1 MQNISKCKCVDSDLL
16 SPSELYGH
24 FVFTLLE
31 QSEGST
37 IGNMLRRVLL
47 SNLYGLKI
55 TGVRLPNVTHN
66 EFNLLEGVR
75 EDFLEVI
82 LNLKEIILKDE
93 NKYGQSYHGLLKI
106 QGPAVV
112 TAGAIKFSKGIK
124 VLNPNNY
131 LLTISDDSLVEIHL
145 KLEHGKAY
153 VLAKDQKLEGSTYF
167 LPIDSNFAPV
177 VKVNS
182 YVKALPQH
190 VENTNVEL
198 HVEIFTNGSLLPHQA
213 LIQAKNM
220 IGYMLS
226 TINRIEFP
234 CLGQLVSEE
243 PMIGKPIQIEEILD
257 LEKKDNV
264 EKEKIPELEG
274 KSSKR
279 EENVPIANLGSNNRK
294 EKAQKAKKLLSSKK
308 PLKVIEES
316 TPEELLLK
324 RVNNM
329 DSGSLECLNLSNRI
343 VKALKNS
350 NINYTWELMDY
361 DSSGPPYLKD
371 IKGLGP
377 KSIVEIEKNLSIFYE
392 PPF

>member
-16 SPSELYGH
+16 SPSEHYGH
-24 FVFTLLE
+24 FVFTSLE

-55 TGVRLPNVTHN
+55 TGVRLPDVTHN
-66 EFNLLEGVR
+66 EFNLLDGVR
-75 EDFLEVI
+75 EDFLEVM
-82 LNLKEIILKDE
+82 LNLKEIIFKDD
-93 NKYGQSYHGLLKI
+93 NKFGQSYHGLLKI

-182 YVKALPQH
+182 YVKTLPQH
-190 VENTNVEL
+190 VENTDVEL
-198 HVEIFTNGSLLPHQA
+198 HLEIFTNGSLLPHQA

-226 TINRIEFP
+226 TINKIEFP
-234 CLGQLVSEE
+234 CLGELVSDE
-243 PMIGKPIQIEEILD
+243 QVIEKTIDRDKKNESNKNF
-257 LEKKDNV
+257 KKDQGTKLKSNTV
-264 EKEKIPELEG
+264 REEKVPQENFLIPPKNTEKI
-274 KSSKR
+274 
-279 EENVPIANLGSNNRK
+279 
-294 EKAQKAKKLLSSKK
+294 
-308 PLKVIEES
+308 IEQDT
-316 TPEELLLK
+316 TPEAMLLK
-324 RVNNM
+324 RVNDM
-329 DSGSLECLNLSNRI
+329 DDGSLECLNLSTRVI
-343 VKALKNS
+343 KALKNA
-350 NINYTWELMDY
+350 NINFTWELMDY

-377 KSIVEIEKNLSIFYE
+377 KSIAEIEKNLRVFYE

>member
-1 MQNISKCKCVDSDLL
+1 MQNMSKCKCVDSDLL
-16 SPSELYGH
+16 SSSELYGH
-24 FVFTLLE
+24 FVFTSLE

-55 TGVRLPNVTHN
+55 TGVRLPDVTHN
-66 EFNLLEGVR
+66 EFNLLDGVR

-112 TAGAIKFSKGIK
+112 TAGSIKFSKGIK

-131 LLTISDDSLVEIHL
+131 LLTISDDSFVEIHL

-177 VKVNS
+177 LKVNS

-190 VENTNVEL
+190 IENTDVEL
-198 HVEIFTNGSLLPHQA
+198 HLEIFTNGSLLPHQA
-213 LIQAKNM
+213 LLQAKNM

-226 TINRIEFP
+226 TINKMEFP
-234 CLGQLVSEE
+234 CLSQVVSEE
-243 PMIGKPIQIEEILD
+243 TKAIAKIENLQKKIYRKKEKTVQAKNFQSSEKKAKGIEE
-257 LEKKDNV
+257 
-264 EKEKIPELEG
+264 P
-274 KSSKR
+274 
-279 EENVPIANLGSNNRK
+279 
-294 EKAQKAKKLLSSKK
+294 
-308 PLKVIEES
+308 

-324 RVNNM
+324 RVNEM
-329 DSGSLECLNLSNRI
+329 DSGSLDCLKLSDRI
-343 VKALKNS
+343 VKALKKA
-350 NINYTWELMDY
+350 NINFTWELMDY
-361 DSSGPPYLKD
+361 DSSGPPYLID

-377 KSIVEIEKNLSIFYE
+377 KSVAEIEKSLRLFYE
-392 PPF
+392 PPN

>member
-16 SPSELYGH
+16 NPGELYGH

-226 TINRIEFP
+226 TINKIEFP

-243 PMIGKPIQIEEILD
+243 PPLVKPIQIEKTPK
-257 LEKKDNV
+257 LERKPNKK
-264 EKEKIPELEG
+264 
-274 KSSKR
+274 
-279 EENVPIANLGSNNRK
+279 EEETVSVANLGSNNGK
-294 EKAQKAKKLLSSKK
+294 KKSQKVKKLLSSQK
-308 PLKVIEES
+308 PLKVSKGS
-316 TPEELLLK
+316 TPEEQLLK
-324 RVNNM
+324 RVNDM
-329 DSGSLECLNLSNRI
+329 DNGSLDCLNLSNRI
-343 VKALKNS
+343 IKALKNS

-361 DSSGPPYLKD
+361 DSSGPPYLRD

-377 KSIVEIEKNLSIFYE
+377 KSIAEIKKALSLFYE

>member
-24 FVFTLLE
+24 FVFTRLE

-93 NKYGQSYHGLLKI
+93 NKSGQSYHGLLKI

-131 LLTISDDSLVEIHL
+131 LLTISDDSFVEIHL

-190 VENTNVEL
+190 IENTDVEL

-226 TINRIEFP
+226 PINRIEFP
-234 CLGQLVSEE
+234 CLDQLVSKEAK
-243 PMIGKPIQIEEILD
+243 IGKTIYIEDRKELK
-257 LEKKDNV
+257 KKDTTEKQKTSEVVRKSNKKKNEPIISLNSNN
-264 EKEKIPELEG
+264 EKEKVKKIKNLI
-274 KSSKR
+274 SN
-279 EENVPIANLGSNNRK
+279 EENSLNN
-294 EKAQKAKKLLSSKK
+294 
-308 PLKVIEES
+308 ES
-316 TPEELLLK
+316 TPEEQLLK
-324 RVNNM
+324 RVNDM
-329 DSGSLECLNLSNRI
+329 DNGSLECLNLSSRI
-343 VKALKNS
+343 IKALKNS
-350 NINYTWELMDY
+350 NINFTWELMNY
-361 DSSGPPYLKD
+361 DSSGPPYLRD

-377 KSIVEIEKNLSIFYE
+377 KSIAEIEKKLSKFYE

>member
-24 FVFTLLE
+24 FVFTSLE

-55 TGVRLPNVTHN
+55 TGVRLPDVTHN
-66 EFNLLEGVR
+66 EFNLLDGVR
-75 EDFLEVI
+75 EDFLEVM
-82 LNLKEIILKDE
+82 LNLKEIIFKDE
-93 NKYGQSYHGLLKI
+93 NKSGQSYHGLLKI

-112 TAGAIKFSKGIK
+112 TAGAIKFSKGVK

-131 LLTISDDSLVEIHL
+131 LLTISDNSVVEIHL

-198 HVEIFTNGSLLPHQA
+198 HLEIFTNGSLLPHQA

-226 TINRIEFP
+226 TINHIEFT

-243 PMIGKPIQIEEILD
+243 PIHSE
-257 LEKKDNV
+257 
-264 EKEKIPELEG
+264 EKIDYVERKAKSPETTRSSIKKKVVQKKSVKSTNLTLETL
-274 KSSKR
+274 
-279 EENVPIANLGSNNRK
+279 EENS
-294 EKAQKAKKLLSSKK
+294 
-308 PLKVIEES
+308 
-316 TPEELLLK
+316 PEERLLK
-324 RVNNM
+324 RVNDM
-329 DSGSLECLNLSNRI
+329 DSGSLECLDLSNRI
-343 VKALKNS
+343 LKALKKS
-350 NINYTWELMDY
+350 NINFTWELMNY
-361 DSSGPPYLKD
+361 ASGEPPYLKD

-377 KSIVEIEKNLSIFYE
+377 KSIAEIEKKLSIFYE
-392 PPF
+392 PPS

>member
-24 FVFTLLE
+24 FVFTSLE

-55 TGVRLPNVTHN
+55 TGVRLPDVTHN
-66 EFNLLEGVR
+66 EFNLLDGVR
-75 EDFLEVI
+75 EDFLEVM

-93 NKYGQSYHGLLKI
+93 NKVAQSYHGLLKI

-131 LLTISDDSLVEIHL
+131 LLTISDDSFVEIHL

-177 VKVNS
+177 IKVNS

-198 HVEIFTNGSLLPHQA
+198 HVEIYTNGSLLPHQA

-226 TINRIEFP
+226 TINKIEFP
-234 CLGQLVSEE
+234 CLGQLGNEDHLSISIEDE
-243 PMIGKPIQIEEILD
+243 KTTDSKIKTAPEAILKPH
-257 LEKKDNV
+257 KKKGS
-264 EKEKIPELEG
+264 KEKDSIFK
-274 KSSKR
+274 KSP
-279 EENVPIANLGSNNRK
+279 VDSNEDN
-294 EKAQKAKKLLSSKK
+294 
-308 PLKVIEES
+308 
-316 TPEELLLK
+316 TPEELLRK
-324 RVNNM
+324 RVNDM
-329 DSGSLECLNLSNRI
+329 DSGSLECLKLPSRI
-343 VKALKNS
+343 IKALKKS

-361 DSSGPPYLKD
+361 DSAGPPYLKD

-377 KSIVEIEKNLSIFYE
+377 KSIAEIEKNLRIFYE
-392 PPF
+392 PPL

>member
-1 MQNISKCKCVDSDLL
+1 MQNISKCKCVNSDLL
-16 SPSELYGH
+16 SPSEHYGH
-24 FVFTLLE
+24 FVFTSLE

-55 TGVRLPNVTHN
+55 TGVRLPDVTHN
-66 EFNLLEGVR
+66 EFNLLDGVR
-75 EDFLEVI
+75 EDFLEVM
-82 LNLKEIILKDE
+82 LNLKEIIFKDD
-93 NKYGQSYHGLLKI
+93 NKLGQSYHGLLKI

-131 LLTISDDSLVEIHL
+131 LLTISDESLVEIHL

-182 YVKALPQH
+182 YVKTLPQH
-190 VENTNVEL
+190 VENTDVEL
-198 HVEIFTNGSLLPHQA
+198 HLEIFTNGSLLPHQA

-226 TINRIEFP
+226 TINKIEFP
-234 CLGQLVSEE
+234 CLDKLVSDEQVIEKIIDRGIKIKKDQGTKFKSNTVREE
-243 PMIGKPIQIEEILD
+243 KISQQKILVPTKKKEEILKQD
-257 LEKKDNV
+257 T
-264 EKEKIPELEG
+264 
-274 KSSKR
+274 
-279 EENVPIANLGSNNRK
+279 
-294 EKAQKAKKLLSSKK
+294 
-308 PLKVIEES
+308 
-316 TPEELLLK
+316 TPEEMLLK
-324 RVNNM
+324 RVTDM
-329 DSGSLECLNLSNRI
+329 DDGSLECLNLPNRI
-343 VKALKNS
+343 IKALKKA
-350 NINYTWELMDY
+350 NINFTWELMDY

-377 KSIVEIEKNLSIFYE
+377 KSIAEIEKNLRIFYE

>member
-16 SPSELYGH
+16 SPSEHYGH
-24 FVFTLLE
+24 FVFTSLE

-55 TGVRLPNVTHN
+55 TGVRLPDVTHN
-66 EFNLLEGVR
+66 EFNLLDGVR
-75 EDFLEVI
+75 EDFLEI
-82 LNLKEIILKDE
+82 MLNLKEIIFKDD
-93 NKYGQSYHGLLKI
+93 NKFGQSYHGLLKI

-131 LLTISDDSLVEIHL
+131 LLTISDESLVEIHL

-182 YVKALPQH
+182 YVKTLPQH
-190 VENTNVEL
+190 VENTDVEL
-198 HVEIFTNGSLLPHQA
+198 HLEIFTNGSLLPHQA

-226 TINRIEFP
+226 TINKIEFP
-234 CLGQLVSEE
+234 CLGELVSDE
-243 PMIGKPIQIEEILD
+243 QVIEKTID
-257 LEKKDNV
+257 RD
-264 EKEKIPELEG
+264 I
-274 KSSKR
+274 
-279 EENVPIANLGSNNRK
+279 
-294 EKAQKAKKLLSSKK
+294 KLK
-308 PLKVIEES
+308 EES
-316 TPEELLLK
+316 TKDLKKDQGRKLKSNTIREEKVLQQKFLVPEVPEKKKEEIIEQVTTPEEMLLK
-324 RVNNM
+324 RVNDM
-329 DSGSLECLNLSNRI
+329 DDGSLECLNLSSRI
-343 VKALKNS
+343 IKALKGA
-350 NINYTWELMDY
+350 NINFTWELMDY

-377 KSIVEIEKNLSIFYE
+377 KSIAEIEKNLRIFYE

>member
-24 FVFTLLE
+24 FVFTSLE

-55 TGVRLPNVTHN
+55 TGVRLPDVTHN
-66 EFNLLEGVR
+66 EFNLLDGVR
-75 EDFLEVI
+75 EDFLEVM
-82 LNLKEIILKDE
+82 LNLKEIILKDD
-93 NKYGQSYHGLLKI
+93 NKVGESYHGLLKI

-131 LLTISDDSLVEIHL
+131 LLTISDDSFVEIHL

-177 VKVNS
+177 TKVNS

-226 TINRIEFP
+226 TINTIEFP
-234 CLGQLVSEE
+234 CLGQLGSEDPTLAMPVE
-243 PMIGKPIQIEEILD
+243 H
-257 LEKKDNV
+257 EKIIDSQ
-264 EKEKIPELEG
+264 KEKAPEVIL
-274 KSSKR
+274 KSSKKKGQKKKDKILNNPTVGSN
-279 EENVPIANLGSNNRK
+279 EEN
-294 EKAQKAKKLLSSKK
+294 
-308 PLKVIEES
+308 
-316 TPEELLLK
+316 TPEELLRK
-324 RVNNM
+324 RVNDM
-329 DSGSLECLNLSNRI
+329 DSGSLECLNLPSRI
-343 VKALKNS
+343 IKALKKS

-361 DSSGPPYLKD
+361 DSAGPPYLKD

-377 KSIVEIEKNLSIFYE
+377 KSIAEIEKNLRIFYE
-392 PPF
+392 PPV

>member
-24 FVFTLLE
+24 FVFTSLE

-55 TGVRLPNVTHN
+55 TGVRLPDVTHN
-66 EFNLLEGVR
+66 EFNLLDGVR
-75 EDFLEVI
+75 EDFLEVM

-93 NKYGQSYHGLLKI
+93 NKVGGSYHGLLKI

-131 LLTISDDSLVEIHL
+131 LLTISDDSFVEIHL

-153 VLAKDQKLEGSTYF
+153 VLAKDQKLEGSAYF

-177 VKVNS
+177 IKVNS

-226 TINRIEFP
+226 TINKIEFP
-234 CLGQLVSEE
+234 CLDQLGSEA
-243 PMIGKPIQIEEILD
+243 
-257 LEKKDNV
+257 
-264 EKEKIPELEG
+264 IPQG
-274 KSSKR
+274 
-279 EENVPIANLGSNNRK
+279 VPIDNEKFIDSK
-294 EKAQKAKKLLSSKK
+294 EEKALETISKDSKK
-308 PLKVIEES
+308 KGSTEKDVILNS
-316 TPEELLLK
+316 PYVRSKKQNTPEALLQK
-324 RVNNM
+324 RVNDM
-329 DSGSLECLNLSNRI
+329 DSGSLECLNLPNRI
-343 VKALKNS
+343 IKALKKS

-361 DSSGPPYLKD
+361 YSEGPPYLKD

-377 KSIVEIEKNLSIFYE
+377 KSIAEIKKNLSLFYE
-392 PPF
+392 PPL

>member
-24 FVFTLLE
+24 FVFTSLE

-55 TGVRLPNVTHN
+55 TGVRLPDVTHN
-66 EFNLLEGVR
+66 EFNLLDGVR
-75 EDFLEVI
+75 EDFLEVM

-93 NKYGQSYHGLLKI
+93 NKVGQSYHGLLKI

-131 LLTISDDSLVEIHL
+131 LLTISDDSFVEIHL

-153 VLAKDQKLEGSTYF
+153 VLAKDQKLEGSAYF

-177 VKVNS
+177 TKVNS

-226 TINRIEFP
+226 TINKIEFP
-234 CLGQLVSEE
+234 CLGQLESENPTLGIPIESEKIIDLKNETTPEAILKPSKKKVSKEKNVTFNNPSVGSSEE
-243 PMIGKPIQIEEILD
+243 NTPEEILQ
-257 LEKKDNV
+257 E
-264 EKEKIPELEG
+264 
-274 KSSKR
+274 
-279 EENVPIANLGSNNRK
+279 
-294 EKAQKAKKLLSSKK
+294 
-308 PLKVIEES
+308 
-316 TPEELLLK
+316 
-324 RVNNM
+324 RVDAM
-329 DSGSLECLNLSNRI
+329 ESGSLECLNLPNRI
-343 VKALKNS
+343 IKALKNS

-361 DSSGPPYLKD
+361 DSAGPPYLKD

-377 KSIVEIEKNLSIFYE
+377 KSIAEIEKNLSMFYE
-392 PPF
+392 PPL

>member
-24 FVFTLLE
+24 FVFTSLE

-55 TGVRLPNVTHN
+55 TGVRLPEVTHN
-66 EFNLLEGVR
+66 EFNLLDGVR
-75 EDFLEVI
+75 EDFLEVM

-93 NKYGQSYHGLLKI
+93 NKVGQSYHGLLKI

-131 LLTISDDSLVEIHL
+131 LLTISDDSFVEIHL

-177 VKVNS
+177 TKVNS
-182 YVKALPQH
+182 YVKVLPQH

-226 TINRIEFP
+226 TINKIEFP
-234 CLGQLVSEE
+234 CLGQLGSEDQA
-243 PMIGKPIQIEEILD
+243 IGISLENDKIID
-257 LEKKDNV
+257 SKLEKA
-264 EKEKIPELEG
+264 PEAIL
-274 KSSKR
+274 
-279 EENVPIANLGSNNRK
+279 
-294 EKAQKAKKLLSSKK
+294 K
-308 PLKVIEES
+308 PLKKNGPTEKDTAISNPILGSTEEN
-316 TPEELLLK
+316 TPEELLRK
-324 RVNNM
+324 RVNDM
-329 DSGSLECLNLSNRI
+329 DSGSLECLKLPNRI
-343 VKALKNS
+343 IKALKKS
-350 NINYTWELMDY
+350 NINYTWELMNY
-361 DSSGPPYLKD
+361 DSGGPPYLKD

-377 KSIVEIEKNLSIFYE
+377 KSIAEIEKNLSIFYE
-392 PPF
+392 PPL

>member
-1 MQNISKCKCVDSDLL
+1 MQNMSKCKCVDSDLL

-24 FVFTLLE
+24 FVFTSLE

-55 TGVRLPNVTHN
+55 TGVRLPDVTHN
-66 EFNLLEGVR
+66 EFNLLDGVR

-112 TAGAIKFSKGIK
+112 TAGSIKFSKGIR

-131 LLTISDDSLVEIHL
+131 LLTISDDAFVEIHL

-177 VKVNS
+177 LKVNS

-190 VENTNVEL
+190 IENTDVEL
-198 HVEIFTNGSLLPHQA
+198 HLEIFTNGSLLPHQA
-213 LIQAKNM
+213 LLQAKNM
-220 IGYMLS
+220 IGYMLY
-226 TINRIEFP
+226 TINKIEFP

-243 PMIGKPIQIEEILD
+243 TSTIEKIENIEKKRDFKKEKTVKAKNLRPGKKKAKGIEE
-257 LEKKDNV
+257 
-264 EKEKIPELEG
+264 P
-274 KSSKR
+274 
-279 EENVPIANLGSNNRK
+279 
-294 EKAQKAKKLLSSKK
+294 
-308 PLKVIEES
+308 
-316 TPEELLLK
+316 TPEELLLQ
-324 RVNNM
+324 RVNEM
-329 DSGSLECLNLSNRI
+329 DSGSLECLKLSDRI
-343 VKALKNS
+343 IKALKKA
-350 NINYTWELMDY
+350 NINFTWELMDY
-361 DSSGPPYLKD
+361 DSSDPPYLID

-377 KSIVEIEKNLSIFYE
+377 KSVAEIEKSLRIFYE
-392 PPF
+392 PPS

>member
-24 FVFTLLE
+24 FVFTSLE

-55 TGVRLPNVTHN
+55 TGVRLPDVTHN
-66 EFNLLEGVR
+66 EFNLLDGVR
-75 EDFLEVI
+75 EDFLEVM

-93 NKYGQSYHGLLKI
+93 NKVGQSYHGLLKI

-131 LLTISDDSLVEIHL
+131 LLTISDDSFIEIHL

-177 VKVNS
+177 LKVNS

-226 TINRIEFP
+226 TINKIEFP
-234 CLGQLVSEE
+234 CLGQLGSEDSTLAT
-243 PMIGKPIQIEEILD
+243 PIENQKTID
-257 LEKKDNV
+257 LK
-264 EKEKIPELEG
+264 KEKSPEVIIE
-274 KSSKR
+274 
-279 EENVPIANLGSNNRK
+279 
-294 EKAQKAKKLLSSKK
+294 SSKK
-308 PLKVIEES
+308 KDTIINNPSLGSSAET
-316 TPEELLLK
+316 TPEELLRK
-324 RVNNM
+324 RVNDM
-329 DSGSLECLNLSNRI
+329 DSGSLECLNLPNRI
-343 VKALKNS
+343 IKALKKS

-361 DSSGPPYLKD
+361 DSAGPPYLKD

-377 KSIVEIEKNLSIFYE
+377 KSIAEIKKNLSIFYE
-392 PPF
+392 PPI

>member
-16 SPSELYGH
+16 SPSEHYGH
-24 FVFTLLE
+24 FVFTSLE

-55 TGVRLPNVTHN
+55 TGVRLPDVTHN
-66 EFNLLEGVR
+66 EFNLLDGVR
-75 EDFLEVI
+75 EDFLEVM
-82 LNLKEIILKDE
+82 LNLKEIIFKDN
-93 NKYGQSYHGLLKI
+93 NKVNQSYHGLLKI

-131 LLTISDDSLVEIHL
+131 LLTISDNSLVEIHL

-182 YVKALPQH
+182 YVKTLPQH
-190 VENTNVEL
+190 VENTDVEL
-198 HVEIFTNGSLLPHQA
+198 HLEIFTNGSLLPHQA

-226 TINRIEFP
+226 TINKIEFT
-234 CLGQLVSEE
+234 CLGESASEE
-243 PMIGKPIQIEEILD
+243 QILETTIDRSVQKKEREVSYNEKEDVPQSKKLLPPLKKKEEIL
-257 LEKKDNV
+257 ET
-264 EKEKIPELEG
+264 
-274 KSSKR
+274 
-279 EENVPIANLGSNNRK
+279 EN
-294 EKAQKAKKLLSSKK
+294 
-308 PLKVIEES
+308 
-316 TPEELLLK
+316 TPEEKLLK
-324 RVNNM
+324 RVNDM
-329 DSGSLECLNLSNRI
+329 DDGSLEYLNLSNRI
-343 VKALKNS
+343 IKALKKA
-350 NINYTWELMDY
+350 NINFTWELMNY

-377 KSIVEIEKNLSIFYE
+377 KSIAEIQKSLRIFYE
-392 PPF
+392 PPC

>member
-16 SPSELYGH
+16 SPNELYGH
-24 FVFTLLE
+24 FVFTRLE

-93 NKYGQSYHGLLKI
+93 NKSGQSYHGLLKI

-131 LLTISDDSLVEIHL
+131 LLTISDDSFVEIHL

-153 VLAKDQKLEGSTYF
+153 VLAKDQKLEGSNYF

-177 VKVNS
+177 IKVNS

-190 VENTNVEL
+190 IENTDVEL
-198 HVEIFTNGSLLPHQA
+198 HIEIFTNGSLLPHQA
-213 LIQAKNM
+213 LIQAKNI

-226 TINRIEFP
+226 PINSIEFP
-234 CLGQLVSEE
+234 CLDQVANEE
-243 PMIGKPIQIEEILD
+243 VK
-257 LEKKDNV
+257 LEKTILIENQKDLKKKDTVEKQKSSELGLKSNN
-264 EKEKIPELEG
+264 EKEKRKNLVSDK
-274 KSSKR
+274 KSLTKESAA
-279 EENVPIANLGSNNRK
+279 EE
-294 EKAQKAKKLLSSKK
+294 Q
-308 PLKVIEES
+308 
-316 TPEELLLK
+316 LLK
-324 RVNNM
+324 RVNDM
-329 DSGSLECLNLSNRI
+329 DNGSLECLNLSSRI
-343 VKALKNS
+343 IKALKKS
-350 NINYTWELMDY
+350 NINFTWELMNY
-361 DSSGPPYLKD
+361 DSSGPPYLRD

-377 KSIVEIEKNLSIFYE
+377 KSIAEIEKKLSSFYE
-392 PPF
+392 PPV

>member
-1 MQNISKCKCVDSDLL
+1 MQNISKCKCVDADLL
-16 SPSELYGH
+16 SPSEHYGH
-24 FVFTLLE
+24 FVFTSLE

-55 TGVRLPNVTHN
+55 TGVRLPDVTHN
-66 EFNLLEGVR
+66 EFNLLDGVR
-75 EDFLEVI
+75 EDFLEVM
-82 LNLKEIILKDE
+82 LNLKEIIFKDD
-93 NKYGQSYHGLLKI
+93 NKVGQSYHGLLKI

-131 LLTISDDSLVEIHL
+131 LLTISDNSFVEIHL

-182 YVKALPQH
+182 YVKTLPQH
-190 VENTNVEL
+190 IENTNVEL
-198 HVEIFTNGSLLPHQA
+198 HLEIFTNGSLLPHQA

-226 TINRIEFP
+226 TINKIEFP
-234 CLGQLVSEE
+234 CLGELVSE
-243 PMIGKPIQIEEILD
+243 KQILENKID
-257 LEKKDNV
+257 IDDQEKKNLTKDRETSNR
-264 EKEKIPELEG
+264 G
-274 KSSKR
+274 K
-279 EENVPIANLGSNNRK
+279 EENISPAKNLIATVNKK
-294 EKAQKAKKLLSSKK
+294 EE
-308 PLKVIEES
+308 VTES
-316 TPEELLLK
+316 VTTPEEMLLK
-324 RVNNM
+324 RVNDM
-329 DSGSLECLNLSNRI
+329 EDGSLEYLNLSNRI
-343 VKALKNS
+343 IKALKNA
-350 NINYTWELMDY
+350 NINFTWELLDY

-377 KSIVEIEKNLSIFYE
+377 KSIAEIEKNLRIFYE

>member
-24 FVFTLLE
+24 FVFTSLE

-55 TGVRLPNVTHN
+55 TGVRLPELTHN
-66 EFNLLEGVR
+66 EFNLLDGVR
-75 EDFLEVI
+75 EDFLEVM
-82 LNLKEIILKDE
+82 LNLKEIIFKDE
-93 NKYGQSYHGLLKI
+93 NKLGQSYHGLLKI

-112 TAGAIKFSKGIK
+112 TAGAIRFSKGIK

-131 LLTISDDSLVEIHL
+131 LLTISDNSFVEIHL

-153 VLAKDQKLEGSTYF
+153 VLAKDQKLEGSAYF

-177 VKVNS
+177 TKVNS

-226 TINRIEFP
+226 TINKIEFS
-234 CLGQLVSEE
+234 CLGQIGSED
-243 PMIGKPIQIEEILD
+243 PTLITPIE
-257 LEKKDNV
+257 N
-264 EKEKIPELEG
+264 EKIIV
-274 KSSKR
+274 SK
-279 EENVPIANLGSNNRK
+279 K
-294 EKAQKAKKLLSSKK
+294 EKAAEVVLKPSKK
-308 PLKVIEES
+308 KSPKEKDITFNNLPGGSIKED
-316 TPEELLLK
+316 TPEELLQK
-324 RVNNM
+324 RVNDM
-329 DSGSLECLNLSNRI
+329 DNGSLECLKLPNRI
-343 VKALKNS
+343 IKALKKS

-361 DSSGPPYLKD
+361 DSGGPPYLKD

-377 KSIVEIEKNLSIFYE
+377 KSIAEIEKNLRNFYE
-392 PPF
+392 PPL

>member
-1 MQNISKCKCVDSDLL
+1 MQNMSKCKCVDSDLL

-24 FVFTLLE
+24 FVFTSLE

-55 TGVRLPNVTHN
+55 TGVRLPDVTHN
-66 EFNLLEGVR
+66 EFNLLDGVR

-112 TAGAIKFSKGIK
+112 TAGSIKFSKGIK

-131 LLTISDDSLVEIHL
+131 LLTISDDSFVEIHL

-177 VKVNS
+177 LKVNS

-190 VENTNVEL
+190 IENTDVEL
-198 HVEIFTNGSLLPHQA
+198 HLEIFTNGSLLPHQA
-213 LIQAKNM
+213 LLQAKNM

-226 TINRIEFP
+226 TVNKMEFP
-234 CLGQLVSEE
+234 CLSQVISEE
-243 PMIGKPIQIEEILD
+243 TKSIAKIENIQKKIYRKKEKTVQAKNFQSGEKKAKCIEE
-257 LEKKDNV
+257 
-264 EKEKIPELEG
+264 P
-274 KSSKR
+274 
-279 EENVPIANLGSNNRK
+279 
-294 EKAQKAKKLLSSKK
+294 
-308 PLKVIEES
+308 

-324 RVNNM
+324 RVNEM
-329 DSGSLECLNLSNRI
+329 DSGSLDCLKLSDRI
-343 VKALKNS
+343 VKALKKA
-350 NINYTWELMDY
+350 NINFTWELMDY
-361 DSSGPPYLKD
+361 DSSGPPYLID

-377 KSIVEIEKNLSIFYE
+377 KSVAEIEKSLRLFYE
-392 PPF
+392 PPN

>member
-24 FVFTLLE
+24 FVFTRLE

-93 NKYGQSYHGLLKI
+93 NKSGQSYHGLLKI

-131 LLTISDDSLVEIHL
+131 LLTISDDSFVEIHL

-190 VENTNVEL
+190 IENNDVEL

-226 TINRIEFP
+226 PINRIEFP
-234 CLGQLVSEE
+234 CLDQLGSEE
-243 PMIGKPIQIEEILD
+243 AKIEKTISIEN
-257 LEKKDNV
+257 KKDRTEKEKTSELGLKSNKRKKNEPIIDLGSNN
-264 EKEKIPELEG
+264 EKEKIE
-274 KSSKR
+274 KTK
-279 EENVPIANLGSNNRK
+279 NLQSQSG
-294 EKAQKAKKLLSSKK
+294 EK
-308 PLKVIEES
+308 PLGKES
-316 TPEELLLK
+316 IAEEELRK
-324 RVNNM
+324 RVNDM
-329 DSGSLECLNLSNRI
+329 DNGSLECLHLSSRI
-343 VKALKNS
+343 IKTLKKS
-350 NINYTWELMDY
+350 NINFTWELMNY
-361 DSSGPPYLKD
+361 DSSGPPYLRD

-377 KSIVEIEKNLSIFYE
+377 KSIAEIKKKLSSFYE
-392 PPF
+392 PPV

>member
-16 SPSELYGH
+16 NPGELYGH

-31 QSEGST
+31 QSEGNT
-37 IGNMLRRVLL
+37 IGNILRRILL

-106 QGPAVV
+106 QGPAIV
-112 TAGAIKFSKGIK
+112 TAGAIRFSKGIK
-124 VLNPNNY
+124 VLNPNHY
-131 LLTISDDSLVEIHL
+131 LLTISDDSVVEIHL

-190 VENTNVEL
+190 IENTNVEL
-198 HVEIFTNGSLLPHQA
+198 HLEIFTNGSLLPHQA

-226 TINRIEFP
+226 TINRIEFS
-234 CLGQLVSEE
+234 CLGRLVSEE
-243 PMIGKPIQIEEILD
+243 RPVWESLPNEGIED
-257 LEKKDNV
+257 LKNKDNL
-264 EKEKIPELEG
+264 EKEKIPELE
-274 KSSKR
+274 SKPSKK
-279 EENVPIANLGSNNRK
+279 EKNVPRASLGSDGDK
-294 EKAQKAKKLLSSKK
+294 EKEKKSLSNKTLLQ
-308 PLKVIEES
+308 ES

-324 RVNNM
+324 RVNDM
-329 DSGSLECLNLSNRI
+329 DNGSLECLNLSNRI
-343 VKALKNS
+343 IKALKQA

-361 DSSGPPYLKD
+361 DLSGPPYLSD

-377 KSIVEIEKNLSIFYE
+377 KSIAEIEKNLSIFYE
-392 PPF
+392 PPI

>member
-1 MQNISKCKCVDSDLL
+1 MQNMSKCKCVDSDLL

-24 FVFTLLE
+24 FVFTSLE

-55 TGVRLPNVTHN
+55 TGVRLPDVTHN
-66 EFNLLEGVR
+66 EFNLLDGVR

-106 QGPAVV
+106 QGPAIV
-112 TAGAIKFSKGIK
+112 TAGSIKFSKGIK

-131 LLTISDDSLVEIHL
+131 LLTISDDSFVEIHL

-153 VLAKDQKLEGSTYF
+153 VLAKDQKLEGSAYF

-177 VKVNS
+177 LKVNS

-190 VENTNVEL
+190 IENTDVEL
-198 HVEIFTNGSLLPHQA
+198 HLEIFTNGSLLPHQA
-213 LIQAKNM
+213 LLQAKNM

-226 TINRIEFP
+226 TVNKMEFP
-234 CLGQLVSEE
+234 CLAQLVSEE
-243 PMIGKPIQIEEILD
+243 TKSIAKIENIEKKRDFKKEKSVKAKNFQSSEKKAKAIEE
-257 LEKKDNV
+257 
-264 EKEKIPELEG
+264 P
-274 KSSKR
+274 
-279 EENVPIANLGSNNRK
+279 
-294 EKAQKAKKLLSSKK
+294 
-308 PLKVIEES
+308 

-324 RVNNM
+324 RVNEM
-329 DSGSLECLNLSNRI
+329 DSGSLDCLKLSDRI
-343 VKALKNS
+343 LKALKNA
-350 NINYTWELMDY
+350 NINFTWELMDY
-361 DSSGPPYLKD
+361 ESSGPPYLID

-377 KSIVEIEKNLSIFYE
+377 KSVAEIEKSLRIFYE
-392 PPF
+392 PPN

>member
-24 FVFTLLE
+24 FVFTRLE

-93 NKYGQSYHGLLKI
+93 NKSGQSYHGLLKI

-131 LLTISDDSLVEIHL
+131 LLTISDDSFVEIHL

-190 VENTNVEL
+190 IENTDVEL

-226 TINRIEFP
+226 PINRIEFT
-234 CLGQLVSEE
+234 CLDQLGSEE
-243 PMIGKPIQIEEILD
+243 AKIEKTISIEN
-257 LEKKDNV
+257 KKDRTEKEKTSELGLKSNKRKKNQPIIDLGSNN
-264 EKEKIPELEG
+264 EKEKIE
-274 KSSKR
+274 KT
-279 EENVPIANLGSNNRK
+279 NNLPSQSG
-294 EKAQKAKKLLSSKK
+294 EK
-308 PLKVIEES
+308 PLSKESIAEE
-316 TPEELLLK
+316 ELLK
-324 RVNNM
+324 RVNDM
-329 DSGSLECLNLSNRI
+329 DNGSLECLNLSSRI
-343 VKALKNS
+343 IKALKKS
-350 NINYTWELMDY
+350 NINFTWELMNY
-361 DSSGPPYLKD
+361 DSSGPPYLRD

-377 KSIVEIEKNLSIFYE
+377 KSIAEIKKKLSSFYE
-392 PPF
+392 PPV

>member
-24 FVFTLLE
+24 FVFTSLE

-55 TGVRLPNVTHN
+55 TGVRLPDATHN
-66 EFNLLEGVR
+66 EFNLLNGVR
-75 EDFLEVI
+75 EDFLEI
-82 LNLKEIILKDE
+82 MLNLKEIILKDD
-93 NKYGQSYHGLLKI
+93 NQIGQSYHGLLKI

-112 TAGAIKFSKGIK
+112 TASAITFSKGIK

-131 LLTISDDSLVEIHL
+131 LLTISDNSFVEIHL

-153 VLAKDQKLEGSTYF
+153 VLAKDQKLEGSKYF

-177 VKVNS
+177 IKVNS

-226 TINRIEFP
+226 PINKIEFP
-234 CLGQLVSEE
+234 CLGQMGSKDHTLSITSEN
-243 PMIGKPIQIEEILD
+243 
-257 LEKKDNV
+257 EKIIDSK
-264 EKEKIPELEG
+264 KEKSTQAILKP
-274 KSSKR
+274 SKKKGQK
-279 EENVPIANLGSNNRK
+279 EKDTILNNPNMGSNE
-294 EKAQKAKKLLSSKK
+294 EK
-308 PLKVIEES
+308 
-316 TPEELLLK
+316 TPEELLQK
-324 RVNNM
+324 RVNDMAN
-329 DSGSLECLNLSNRI
+329 GSLECLKLPNRI
-343 VKALKNS
+343 IKALKKS
-350 NINYTWELMDY
+350 NINYAWELMDY

-377 KSIVEIEKNLSIFYE
+377 KSIAEIEKNLSIFYE
-392 PPF
+392 PPL

>member
-31 QSEGST
+31 QSEGNT

-93 NKYGQSYHGLLKI
+93 NKYVQSYHGLLKI

-145 KLEHGKAY
+145 KLEYGKAY

-167 LPIDSNFAPV
+167 LPIDSNFGPV

-182 YVKALPQH
+182 YVKSLPQH
-190 VENTNVEL
+190 IENTNVEL
-198 HVEIFTNGSLLPHQA
+198 HLEIFTNGSLLPHQA

-226 TINRIEFP
+226 TINKIEFP
-234 CLGQLVSEE
+234 CLGQLVSEDQ
-243 PMIGKPIQIEEILD
+243 PKGKPIELDEIQNP
-257 LEKKDNV
+257 ENKDNR
-264 EKEKIPELEG
+264 K
-274 KSSKR
+274 
-279 EENVPIANLGSNNRK
+279 EENVPVANLDFNNQK
-294 EKAQKAKKLLSSKK
+294 EKAKN
-308 PLKVIEES
+308 PLKIIKES

-324 RVNNM
+324 RVNDMN
-329 DSGSLECLNLSNRI
+329 SGSLECLNLSNRI
-343 VKALKNS
+343 IKALKKS

-361 DSSGPPYLKD
+361 DSSGPPYLRD

-377 KSIVEIEKNLSIFYE
+377 KSIAEIEKNLSIFYE

>member
-1 MQNISKCKCVDSDLL
+1 MQNISKCKCVNSDLL
-16 SPSELYGH
+16 SPSEHYGH
-24 FVFTLLE
+24 FVFTSLE

-55 TGVRLPNVTHN
+55 TGVRLPDVTHN
-66 EFNLLEGVR
+66 EFNLLDGVR
-75 EDFLEVI
+75 EDFLEVM
-82 LNLKEIILKDE
+82 LNLKEIIFKDD
-93 NKYGQSYHGLLKI
+93 NKFGQSYHGLLKI

-182 YVKALPQH
+182 YVKTLPQH
-190 VENTNVEL
+190 VENTDVEL
-198 HVEIFTNGSLLPHQA
+198 HLEIFTNGSLLPHQA

-234 CLGQLVSEE
+234 CLGELVTEEQL
-243 PMIGKPIQIEEILD
+243 IGKTIDIDKDIQKKEQEAKLESNTVRAVREEKAPKSKNLMAAKKKEESLETGTTPEEIL
-257 LEKKDNV
+257 
-264 EKEKIPELEG
+264 
-274 KSSKR
+274 R
-279 EENVPIANLGSNNRK
+279 
-294 EKAQKAKKLLSSKK
+294 
-308 PLKVIEES
+308 
-316 TPEELLLK
+316 K
-324 RVNNM
+324 RVNDM
-329 DSGSLECLNLSNRI
+329 DDGSLECLNLSNRI
-343 VKALKNS
+343 IKALKKA
-350 NINYTWELMDY
+350 NINFTWELMDY
-361 DSSGPPYLKD
+361 DSPGPPYLKD

-377 KSIVEIEKNLSIFYE
+377 KSITEIKKNLGIFYA
-392 PPF
+392 PPL

>member
-1 MQNISKCKCVDSDLL
+1 MQNMSKCKCVDSDLL

-24 FVFTLLE
+24 FVFTSLE

-55 TGVRLPNVTHN
+55 TGVRLPDVTHN
-66 EFNLLEGVR
+66 EFNLLDGVR

-112 TAGAIKFSKGIK
+112 TAGSIKFSKGIK
-124 VLNPNNY
+124 VLNPTNY
-131 LLTISDDSLVEIHL
+131 LLTISDDSFVEIHL

-177 VKVNS
+177 LKVNS
-182 YVKALPQH
+182 YVKTLPQH
-190 VENTNVEL
+190 IENTDVEL
-198 HVEIFTNGSLLPHQA
+198 HLEIFTNGSLLPHQA
-213 LIQAKNM
+213 LLQAKNM

-226 TINRIEFP
+226 TVNKMEFP
-234 CLGQLVSEE
+234 CLSQVVSEE
-243 PMIGKPIQIEEILD
+243 TKSIAKIENKQKKIYKKKEKTVQAKIFQSGEKKAKCIEE
-257 LEKKDNV
+257 
-264 EKEKIPELEG
+264 P
-274 KSSKR
+274 
-279 EENVPIANLGSNNRK
+279 
-294 EKAQKAKKLLSSKK
+294 
-308 PLKVIEES
+308 

-324 RVNNM
+324 RVNEM
-329 DSGSLECLNLSNRI
+329 DSGSLDCLKLSDRI
-343 VKALKNS
+343 VKALKKA
-350 NINYTWELMDY
+350 NINFTWELMDY
-361 DSSGPPYLKD
+361 DSSGPPYLID

-377 KSIVEIEKNLSIFYE
+377 KSVAEIEKSLSLFYE
-392 PPF
+392 PPN

>member
-24 FVFTLLE
+24 FVFTSLE
-31 QSEGST
+31 QSEGNT

-55 TGVRLPNVTHN
+55 TGVRLPDVTHN
-66 EFNLLEGVR
+66 EFNLLDGVR
-75 EDFLEVI
+75 EDFLEI
-82 LNLKEIILKDE
+82 MLNLKEIIFKDD
-93 NKYGQSYHGLLKI
+93 NKSGQSYHGLLKI

-112 TAGAIKFSKGIK
+112 TAGAIKFSKGVK

-131 LLTISDDSLVEIHL
+131 LLTISDDSFVEIHL

-177 VKVNS
+177 MKVNS

-198 HVEIFTNGSLLPHQA
+198 HLEIFTNGSLLPHQA

-226 TINRIEFP
+226 TINQIEFT
-234 CLGQLVSEE
+234 CLDQEDLPRSEKNLDSVKVQTASE
-243 PMIGKPIQIEEILD
+243 TILSSD
-257 LEKKDNV
+257 RKKDLQGASL
-264 EKEKIPELEG
+264 KSTTLPLEAN
-274 KSSKR
+274 
-279 EENVPIANLGSNNRK
+279 EEN
-294 EKAQKAKKLLSSKK
+294 
-308 PLKVIEES
+308 
-316 TPEELLLK
+316 TPEERLLK
-324 RVNNM
+324 RVNDM
-329 DSGSLECLNLSNRI
+329 DSGSLECLDLPNRI
-343 VKALKNS
+343 IKALKKS
-350 NINYTWELMDY
+350 NINFTWELMNYASTD
-361 DSSGPPYLKD
+361 PPYLKD

-377 KSIVEIEKNLSIFYE
+377 KSIAEIEKKLSSFYE
-392 PPF
+392 PPS